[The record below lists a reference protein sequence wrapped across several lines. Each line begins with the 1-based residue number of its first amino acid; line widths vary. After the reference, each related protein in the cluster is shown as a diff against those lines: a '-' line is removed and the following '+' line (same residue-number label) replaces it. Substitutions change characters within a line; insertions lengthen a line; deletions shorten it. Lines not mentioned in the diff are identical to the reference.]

1 MTVEGIAALLH
12 EAAETHHTVYRITD
26 GTDADWASWY
36 AEWLLTLS
44 ELPDLL
50 GRRPVRSHLVH
61 ALVDLERTVGADE
74 GWETGYAAHLVE
86 WFGPPVSAAE
96 PAPPAA
102 QQPPGDRSS
111 TPPLPAEG

>member
-12 EAAETHHTVYRITD
+12 EAAETHHTVDRI
-26 GTDADWASWY
+26 
-36 AEWLLTLS
+36 
-44 ELPDLL
+44 
-50 GRRPVRSHLVH
+50 
-61 ALVDLERTVGADE
+61 ADE
-74 GWETGYAAHLVE
+74 GWQTGYAANLVE

>member
-50 GRRPVRSHLVH
+50 GRRPVRSHLVK

-74 GWETGYAAHLVE
+74 GWEIGYAEHLVE
-86 WFGPPVSAAE
+86 VFGPPVSAAE